1 MAKPRPEF
9 YDRKTKLGRY
19 ASCKTCCVSYET
31 GKCDTDV
38 PRALWKA
45 AKARAT
51 KRGLPFSITPDDVVI
66 PDRCPVLGIPLVR
79 NVSRGPS
86 DSSPSLDRKV
96 CELGYVPGNVIIMS
110 WRANRIKN
118 DGTTA
123 EVRAIADWMEA
134 EGLA

>member
-1 MAKPRPEF
+1 MAQPRLAF
-9 YDRKTKLGRY
+9 YDRKTKLGHH
-19 ASCKTCCVSYET
+19 ASCKTCCIAYEAAR
-31 GKCDTDV
+31 CDADV

-66 PDRCPVLGIPLVR
+66 PARCPVLDIPLVR
-79 NVSRGPS
+79 NPSRGPY

-96 CELGYVPGNVIIMS
+96 CSLGYVPGNVVVIS

-118 DGTTA
+118 DATAA
-123 EVRAIADWMEA
+123 EVRNLLAWMEA